1 VTSDSDRQPPD
12 GLATDDAT
20 SSGILRSL
28 AEQGI
33 DEQLRPGAAPGSLVC
48 SACGSEN
55 EASRFEVIEERRMEG
70 ASDPDDMVLIVAA
83 VCPACGARGAVVLG
97 YGPEASAA
105 DADVVVA
112 LNR

>member
-1 VTSDSDRQPPD
+1 VTSDSDRQPPE
-12 GLATDDAT
+12 GIATDDAT
-20 SSGILRSL
+20 TSGILRSL
-28 AEQGI
+28 AEEGV
-33 DEQLRPGAAPGSLVC
+33 DEQLRPGSEAGTLVC

-55 EASRFEVIEERRMEG
+55 EAGRFDVLEERRLEG
-70 ASDPDDMVLIVAA
+70 TSDPDDMVLIVAA

-112 LNR
+112 LTR